1 VLFTYA
7 PFRHFYANIRFFT
20 PFLGAYIYAFCMSD
34 NLRVSRI
41 KIQEQRRVPCVR
53 IADKE
58 NLIIL
63 PGALKFKIG
72 QSSQENAM
80 LPKNARSI

>member
-1 VLFTYA
+1 
-7 PFRHFYANIRFFT
+7 
-20 PFLGAYIYAFCMSD
+20 MSD
-34 NLRVSRI
+34 NYRVSRI
-41 KIQEQRRVPCVR
+41 TIQEKQRRVPCVR
-53 IADKE
+53 IPDKE

-63 PGALKFKIG
+63 PGALKFKIC

>member
-1 VLFTYA
+1 
-7 PFRHFYANIRFFT
+7 
-20 PFLGAYIYAFCMSD
+20 MSD